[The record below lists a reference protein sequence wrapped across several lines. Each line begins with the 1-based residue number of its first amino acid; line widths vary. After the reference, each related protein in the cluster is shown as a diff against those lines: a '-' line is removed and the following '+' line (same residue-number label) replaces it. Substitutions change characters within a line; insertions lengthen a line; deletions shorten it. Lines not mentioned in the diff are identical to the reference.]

1 MISHS
6 LSIRYESTMQQLF
19 VLNHALASIAPHM
32 PQVHRG
38 SHIYES
44 IQVAFQLERCL
55 DGEGTASGWP

>member
-1 MISHS
+1 
-6 LSIRYESTMQQLF
+6 MQQLF